1 MCTIGPRRFTGLLTD
16 FNRRQQGIQ
25 LQLVEGVPASLSQ
38 LLESGE
44 IDVAIMASSDSFPD
58 RFDVTPL
65 YRERFVLAFPNGH
78 RLARNDNVAISELDG
93 ENYLRRLN
101 CEYRDHLAGLC
112 NDRGVK
118 LRISYAS
125 EREDWIQNM
134 VSGGLGICFIP
145 EFSAVIP
152 GLQIRPVI
160 DPEVWREV
168 SLVVVAGRRFSP
180 AASAFVNSVKAH
192 GWPESA
198 IVQAIQKTAA

>member
-1 MCTIGPRRFTGLLTD
+1 
-16 FNRRQQGIQ
+16 IQ
-25 LQLVEGVPASLSQ
+25 LQLVEGVPATLSK
-38 LLESGE
+38 LLESGD
-44 IDVAIMASSDSFPD
+44 IDVAIMASSESFPE

-78 RLARNDNVAISELDG
+78 RLTRNDDVAISELDG

-112 NDRGVK
+112 NERGVK

-152 GLQIRPVI
+152 GLQVRPVI

-168 SLVVVAGRRFSP
+168 SLVIVAGRRFSP
-180 AASAFVNSVKAH
+180 AVAAFVGSVKAH
-192 GWPESA
+192 GWAMSA
-198 IVQAIQKTAA
+198 IQPDLRKSAA

>member
-1 MCTIGPRRFTGLLTD
+1 
-16 FNRRQQGIQ
+16 GIQ

-38 LLESGE
+38 LLEAGE
-44 IDVAIMASSDSFPD
+44 IDVAIMASSNSFPE

-101 CEYRDHLAGLC
+101 CEYRDYLAGLC
-112 NDRGVK
+112 SERGVK

-134 VSGGLGICFIP
+134 VSGGLGIC
-145 EFSAVIP
+145 
-152 GLQIRPVI
+152 
-160 DPEVWREV
+160 
-168 SLVVVAGRRFSP
+168 
-180 AASAFVNSVKAH
+180 
-192 GWPESA
+192 
-198 IVQAIQKTAA
+198 